1 MKNLLTLLFFF
12 SITINSFSQGLSL
25 PYYTGFDSPAE
36 RAGWQQFRKGFLSS
50 YDWSNIGSLYH
61 DYNVGANPTDTVID
75 WFVSPPLNLNSAGL
89 VSMKVQTDGFSPPTS
104 DNCEVYFGTGNPD
117 PSIGNFVLIGNISYM
132 QPQFQW
138 IDTSFNISTLSDSG
152 YLAFKYKTIYA
163 AWRTYKIDSII
174 VSQSVGI
181 DEKNNKNNFIASL
194 SPNPFTSFSTI
205 KFNSYLNDVDI
216 TIFNL
221 QGQKAKAIS
230 NFSGSQFKLERDN
243 LKNGIYFIQF
253 SRENDIIKTEKIIIS
268 E

>member
-12 SITINSFSQGLSL
+12 SITNNSFSQGLSL

-36 RAGWQQFRKGFLSS
+36 RAGWQQFRKGVLSS

-75 WFVSPPLNLNSAGL
+75 WFVSPPLNLSSAGL
-89 VSMKVQTDGFSPPTS
+89 VSMKVQTSGFSQPTP

-117 PSIGNFVLIGNISYM
+117 PAIGNFVLIGNLSYM

-138 IDTSFNISTLSDSG
+138 IDTSFNISTISDSG

-163 AWRTYKIDSII
+163 AWRIYTIDSIT

-181 DEKNNKNNFIASL
+181 DEKNNKNNFIAFI
-194 SPNPFTSFSTI
+194 SPNPFNNFTII
-205 KFNSYLNDVDI
+205 KFNSDFNNVDLAI
-216 TIFNL
+216 YNL
-221 QGQKAKAIS
+221 SGQKVKSID
-230 NFSGSQFKLERDN
+230 NFNGRQIKLEKEN
-243 LKNGIYFIQF
+243 LKKGIYFIKL
-253 SRENDIIKTEKIIIS
+253 SRRNKIIETDKIIIS

>member
-1 MKNLLTLLFFF
+1 MKNLITLLFFF
-12 SITINSFSQGLSL
+12 SLTINSFSQGLSL

-36 RAGWQQFRKGFLSS
+36 RVGWQQFRKGVLSS

-75 WFVSPPLNLNSAGL
+75 WFVSPSLNLSSAGI
-89 VSMKVQTDGFSPPTS
+89 VSMKVQTSGFSQPTP

-117 PSIGNFVLIGNISYM
+117 PAIGNFVLIGNLSYM

-138 IDTSFNISTLSDSG
+138 IDTSFNLSTISDSG

-163 AWRTYKIDSII
+163 AWMTYNIDSIT

-181 DEKNNKNNFIASL
+181 DEKNNKNNFIASI
-194 SPNPFTSFSTI
+194 SPNPFTSFTTI
-205 KFNSYLNDVDI
+205 KFNSYLKDVDI

-221 QGQKAKAIS
+221 QGQKAKTIS
-230 NFSGSQFKLERDN
+230 NFSGIQFKLEREN
-243 LKNGIYFIQF
+243 LKSGIYFIQI
-253 SRENDIIKTEKIIIS
+253 SRENDIIETDKIIIS